1 MKKIGLLC
9 LCLVLSFVSV
19 SQELFQ
25 PKNIKQAV
33 KFLDENSPQSLKDS
47 VIKTDDDL
55 IEEFFYLGSKEI
67 TRDKHVFEWT
77 AYPSKL
83 KMYLKKKGLKYFYKE
98 VLLSSFKYYLIN
110 GKLDE
115 KKILLPYI
123 EKSKRYAYE
132 DENRKTI
139 DTLSGVYIPK
149 NLDDCFKQLGVI
161 LEEET
166 INEIKRIDEEELG
179 ANFHFGLGRWMR
191 NNWQLWKGSR
201 LSYYFNNIGVYHPD
215 DMSGIILTSYQR
227 HLKGE
232 DIKLEEQI
240 KHYQDY
246 WNEGENGEEREKKE
260 EERKKEEEERIN
272 EEFNE
277 FNIGDTVSYSYNY
290 GFVSNEQ
297 KEKWID
303 DECIAKG
310 IVLKKNLTKKSLKV
324 KIIECCD
331 KKGIIV
337 YDNKEMYEFDKKL
350 NKWVRVEERVIKKAK
365 NGKVKWFLY
374 DMWDPKEEY

>member
-1 MKKIGLLC
+1 MWL
-9 LCLVLSFVSV
+9 
-19 SQELFQ
+19 
-25 PKNIKQAV
+25 
-33 KFLDENSPQSLKDS
+33 
-47 VIKTDDDL
+47 
-55 IEEFFYLGSKEI
+55 
-67 TRDKHVFEWT
+67 
-77 AYPSKL
+77 
-83 KMYLKKKGLKYFYKE
+83 
-98 VLLSSFKYYLIN
+98 
-110 GKLDE
+110 
-115 KKILLPYI
+115 
-123 EKSKRYAYE
+123 
-132 DENRKTI
+132 
-139 DTLSGVYIPK
+139 
-149 NLDDCFKQLGVI
+149 
-161 LEEET
+161 
-166 INEIKRIDEEELG
+166 
-179 ANFHFGLGRWMR
+179 R
-191 NNWQLWKGSR
+191 NNWQLWGMSR
-201 LSYYFNNIGVYHPD
+201 LSFYFNNIGVYHPD

-246 WNEGENGEEREKKE
+246 WNEGENG
-260 EERKKEEEERIN
+260 
-272 EEFNE
+272 
-277 FNIGDTVSYSYNY
+277 GDTVSYSYNY